1 MLSSLIFITTMVV
14 RGFPRQFCS
23 FPGAGCTGNVLPLYK
38 GTRFM
43 LASSCRM
50 AGVRFKTEGRE
61 RVPRDR
67 ACIFM
72 SNHVSNLDP
81 PALISL
87 IPGRTSA
94 FMKRSLMNLPVLG
107 TGFRQGEFIAVDRS
121 GNAAAA
127 KESVAAAQQV
137 LAKGVHITTFVEGTR
152 SPDGRMLP
160 FKKGPFFLAMA
171 SGAPVVP
178 VSIHGTE
185 KILRKGS
192 LRMHPGIAIRGFSS
206 AHRPGRLCHSRG
218 TDGGGSRGHR
228 FRAAGV
234 DAGIKDSAPVRG
246 ELRVEGLGLV
256 LSQVSKARPGAPGT
270 RRTVLGS
277 LTESS

>member
-1 MLSSLIFITTMVV
+1 MLASLIFITNMIVTGIPTAVL
-14 RGFPRQFCS
+14 FIPWCWL
-23 FPGAGCTGNVLPLYK
+23 TGNVLPLYK

-43 LASSCRM
+43 LSSSCRL
-50 AGVRFKTEGRE
+50 AGVRFRVEGRD
-61 RVPRDR
+61 RIPRHR

-94 FMKRSLMNLPVLG
+94 FMKRSLMQLPVLG

-121 GNAAAA
+121 GNVSDA
-127 KESVAAAQQV
+127 KESVAAAERV

-160 FKKGPFFLAMA
+160 FKKGPFFLAM
-171 SGAPVVP
+171 STKAPCVP
-178 VSIHGTE
+178 VSIYGTE

-192 LRMHPGIAIRGFSS
+192 LRMHPGDAHVVFHPPIDPAGFTTREDLMRAVREAIAS
-206 AHRPGRLCHSRG
+206 
-218 TDGGGSRGHR
+218 
-228 FRAAGV
+228 
-234 DAGIKDSAPVRG
+234 
-246 ELRVEGLGLV
+246 GLP
-256 LSQVSKARPGAPGT
+256 AWM
-270 RRTVLGS
+270 RT
-277 LTESS
+277 